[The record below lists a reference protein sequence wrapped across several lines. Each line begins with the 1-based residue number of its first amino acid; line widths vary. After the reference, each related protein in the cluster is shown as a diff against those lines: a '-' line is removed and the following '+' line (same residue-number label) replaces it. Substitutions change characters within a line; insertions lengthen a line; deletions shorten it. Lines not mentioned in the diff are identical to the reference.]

1 MSRACP
7 HCRSPARGNPCWYAT
22 DMSPE
27 RYRTFCN
34 AGAEPPCLWDAD
46 REYERESRIRN
57 RRARERMVNIL
68 VGIAAATVAS
78 FIYLAIR

>member
-7 HCRSPARGNPCWYAT
+7 HCGSPARGNPCWYA
-22 DMSPE
+22 S
-27 RYRTFCN
+27 
-34 AGAEPPCLWDAD
+34 AGDEPPCLWDAD
-46 REYERESRIRN
+46 REYERECRIRN
-57 RRARERMVNIL
+57 RRSRERVVNIL